1 VKYLSAAFG
10 ALVVALSLA
19 ACGGGGGGGGGSSG
33 GGGGGMPPTPTPTP
47 PVGDQFT
54 YAGSLQQSDT
64 FTYPSPSPFPNTT
77 ASASVTVNVAV
88 TLTPAPFVTP
98 AGGAYDIHDS
108 ESDAFSNV
116 TNVSTTDTWAATTS
130 TATQE
135 YGSVVTT
142 GSGSSAAKVTRTYTA
157 PYVLDELPETNGA
170 NWSNSPAGTSY
181 ETDPDGETI
190 SRTIAGNGTYS
201 ETQNLVNGQYTL
213 TIAENADGS
222 GTYSGTL
229 LSWPIEYSAPQ
240 GGTIT
245 IEVVPTASPTPSP
258 GTTANP
264 SPIPTPFALGTPPAW
279 YGSTAPSL
287 YTENDSV
294 ATGVSFPASCNVPAQ
309 YGTTGNAVTRAITS
323 WDTIL
328 GYKETQTYV
337 DYDTQSA
344 GIVCIAM
351 NDKQVYY
358 YDYLDDTSGS
368 YDNFADFAGTPQQTV
383 TISETVGLQTE
394 TLAASAHRSAQSLTG
409 HTLSSQQIAAA
420 IARFQVR
427 ALQARRTRE
436 KAIER
441 SLRAIEQRM
450 SRGGQL

>member
-1 VKYLSAAFG
+1 
-10 ALVVALSLA
+10 
-19 ACGGGGGGGGGSSG
+19 
-33 GGGGGMPPTPTPTP
+33 MPPTPTPTP
-47 PVGDQFT
+47 PVGDQFAYT
-54 YAGSLQQSDT
+54 GSLQQSNT
-64 FTYPSPSPFPNTT
+64 YTYPSPSPLPNTT

-88 TLTPAPFVTP
+88 TRTPAPFATP

-116 TNVSTTDTWAATTS
+116 TDVSTTDTWATTS
-130 TATQE
+130 SSATQE

-142 GSGSSAAKVTRTYTA
+142 GSGSAAAKVTRTYTA

-170 NWSNSPAGTSY
+170 SWTNSPAGTLS
-181 ETDPDGETI
+181 EIDPDGETI
-190 SRTIAGNGTYS
+190 SRTIAGNGTYN

-222 GTYSGTL
+222 GTYFGTL

-240 GGTIT
+240 SGKIT
-245 IEVVPTASPTPSP
+245 VEVVPTASPTPSP

-279 YGSTAPSL
+279 YGSTAPAL
-287 YTENDSV
+287 YSENDSI
-294 ATGVSFPASCNVPAQ
+294 ATGVSFPVSCNVPAQ
-309 YGTTGNAVTRAITS
+309 FGTSGNAVTRAITS

-328 GYKETQTYV
+328 GYKETQTYT
-337 DYDTQSA
+337 DYDTQAA

-351 NDKQVYY
+351 NDQQIYY

-383 TISETVGLQTE
+383 TIAETVGLQSE
-394 TLAASAHRSAQSLTG
+394 TLAQSVHRSAQSLATRSL
-409 HTLSSQQIAAA
+409 TSQQIAVA
-420 IARFQVR
+420 IARFQAR
-427 ALQARRTRE
+427 ALQARRARE
-436 KAIER
+436 KMIER
-441 SLRAIEQRM
+441 SLRSIEQRM